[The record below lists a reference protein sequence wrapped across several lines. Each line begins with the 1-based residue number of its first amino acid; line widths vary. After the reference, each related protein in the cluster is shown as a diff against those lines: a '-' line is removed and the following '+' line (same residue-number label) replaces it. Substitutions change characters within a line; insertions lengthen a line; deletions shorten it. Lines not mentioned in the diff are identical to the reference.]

1 MTGLST
7 TGSISF
13 GIALVACMK
22 RVPIPATGN
31 TALRTGFT
39 VDMWFLG
46 VFRGMFSETACFMAW
61 PRHYCPVL
69 WAFLPLWQNWV
80 ITKTLFHSVVAAL
93 GLLLA
98 GLAHAA
104 PSTGAMIAEVQAALD
119 KGDAQHAAN
128 LAGEALKDEGVAADE
143 RGRLLLYH
151 GLAQELLGVSA
162 EAMRD
167 FTQALDTRALPP
179 DERAQA
185 LLQRG
190 FLCDGLG
197 RLDEAAADYAAVIA
211 LKGDGVATAL
221 NNRANIYRRQNKLP
235 EARRDYLAAL
245 SAGDSKPQYSYY
257 GLGQI
262 AETQRDIMM
271 ARGFYAKAVAA
282 DPSYGLASERLA
294 ALGGPPD
301 NAIPDP
307 TPVMLHPPLASGATD
322 TAIATKAGKDPDRTI
337 VLRPPRAKAD
347 AETVILHP
355 PGAPPSPPQAQ
366 PVLKHA
372 EHPTP
377 STIVGGLILRPAL
390 DQHDA
395 ALSGRA
401 EVQLGA
407 WRSHAEANVGW
418 AKAKA
423 RAGGPLDSLSPHFV
437 TADLPGK
444 GRYYRLRISPGAGQS
459 GAALC
464 ASLTAKDVV
473 CLPA

>member
-1 MTGLST
+1 MTCLPRPVMKTNCSMPASRASSTAYWMTGLST
-7 TGSISF
+7 TGSISL
-13 GIALVACMK
+13 GIALVAGRK

-39 VDMWFLG
+39 VDMCVLG
-46 VFRGMFSETACFMAW
+46 VFQGMFSETVCFMAW

-69 WAFLPLWQNWV
+69 RAFRLLWQNWV
-80 ITKTLFHSVVAAL
+80 MTKILFLSVVATA

-104 PSTGAMIAEVQAALD
+104 PSTVAMIAEVQAALD

-128 LAGEALKDEGVAADE
+128 LAGAALKDEGVAASE
-143 RGRLLLYH
+143 RGRLLLYR
-151 GLAQELLGVSA
+151 GLAQELLGISA

-245 SAGDSKPQYSYY
+245 SASGGKPQYSYY

-262 AETQRDIMM
+262 AEAERDIVA
-271 ARGFYAKAVAA
+271 ARGLYAKAVAA
-282 DPSYGLASERLA
+282 DSSYDLASERLM

-301 NAIPDP
+301 GAILDP
-307 TPVMLHPPLASGATD
+307 TPVVLHPPPASGATD
-322 TAIATKAGKDPDRTI
+322 ATHGIATKA
-337 VLRPPRAKAD
+337 AK
-347 AETVILHP
+347 ET
-355 PGAPPSPPQAQ
+355 
-366 PVLKHA
+366 
-372 EHPTP
+372 
-377 STIVGGLILRPAL
+377 GGI
-390 DQHDA
+390 
-395 ALSGRA
+395 
-401 EVQLGA
+401 
-407 WRSHAEANVGW
+407 
-418 AKAKA
+418 
-423 RAGGPLDSLSPHFV
+423 
-437 TADLPGK
+437 
-444 GRYYRLRISPGAGQS
+444 
-459 GAALC
+459 
-464 ASLTAKDVV
+464 
-473 CLPA
+473 

>member
-1 MTGLST
+1 M
-7 TGSISF
+7 
-13 GIALVACMK
+13 
-22 RVPIPATGN
+22 
-31 TALRTGFT
+31 
-39 VDMWFLG
+39 
-46 VFRGMFSETACFMAW
+46 
-61 PRHYCPVL
+61 
-69 WAFLPLWQNWV
+69 
-80 ITKTLFHSVVAAL
+80 TKTLLLFMVAAA

-98 GLAHAA
+98 GATHAA

-128 LAGEALKDEGVAADE
+128 LAGAALKDEGVTAGE
-143 RGRLLLYH
+143 RGRLLLYR

-167 FTQALDTRALPP
+167 FTQALDTSALPP

-245 SAGDSKPQYSYY
+245 SASGGKPQYSYY

-262 AETQRDIMM
+262 AEAERDTVA
-271 ARGFYAKAVAA
+271 ARGLYAKAVAA
-282 DPSYGLASERLA
+282 DPSYDLASERLA

-301 NAIPDP
+301 GAILDP
-307 TPVMLHPPLASGATD
+307 TPVVLHPPPASGATD
-322 TAIATKAGKDPDRTI
+322 TAIATKAGKEPDGA
-337 VLRPPRAKAD
+337 VMLHLPHAKAQG
-347 AETVILHP
+347 EGVILHSP
-355 PGAPPSPPQAQ
+355 DAPHIPPQVQ
-366 PVLKHA
+366 PVFNHA
-372 EHPTP
+372 EHPAP
-377 STIVGGLILRPAL
+377 STTVGGLTLRPAL
-390 DQHDA
+390 DQHGA
-395 ALSGRA
+395 ALSGHA
-401 EVQLGA
+401 VVQLGA
-407 WRSHAEANVGW
+407 WRSEAEANAGW

-423 RAGGPLDSLSPHFV
+423 RAGGSLDSLSPHFV

-459 GAALC
+459 PAALC
-464 ASLTAKDVV
+464 ASLMAKDVA
-473 CLPA
+473 CLPARD